1 MGKSINA
8 PTSPEPGAERILLGI
23 GSVALGAVGFG
34 FLPLFLYW
42 GYSGGLTPETGL
54 LWRYGGGLLL
64 MAPAMLVLG
73 ARAWHYS
80 GRAFCA
86 GLAMG
91 VGTVS
96 LFHSYASLPV
106 TLVILIFYTYPA
118 FTLIFGRAFFGKP
131 MTPRLLGAVILVL
144 LAAAL
149 IVRPDAD
156 QGITV
161 GLLLFAFLGPMGFA
175 GYLTLAAEIG
185 PATHMAA
192 RINGVNLGALA
203 VALPVSLAVLDTV
216 VPNAPAGWLG
226 AVCLALVTGVMSNAF
241 NLFGAALAGG
251 ARAAIA
257 GSAELVT
264 ALLIGVLVF
273 AEPFAWPYLVS
284 AVLLLAAI
292 GLSLPRRLVPETS
305 A

>member
-1 MGKSINA
+1 MSKSINA
-8 PTSPEPGAERILLGI
+8 PASPEPGAQGILLGI
-23 GSVALGAVGFG
+23 GSVGLGAVGFG
-34 FLPLFLYW
+34 LIPLFLHW
-42 GYSGGLTPETGL
+42 GFAGGLTPETGL
-54 LWRYGGGLLL
+54 LWRYGGGLVL
-64 MAPAMLVLG
+64 MAPLVLVLG
-73 ARAWHYS
+73 ARAWRHI
-80 GRAFCA
+80 GRAFSA
-86 GLAMG
+86 GLAIG

-96 LFHSYASLPV
+96 LFYSYASLPV

-118 FTLIFGRAFFGKP
+118 FTLIFGRLFFGKA
-131 MTPRLLGAVILVL
+131 MTPRLLMAVVLVL

-156 QGITV
+156 AGITV
-161 GLLLFAFLGPMGFA
+161 GVLLFAFLGPMGFA

-185 PATHMAA
+185 PSTHMAA

-203 VALPVSLAVLDTV
+203 VALPVSWVVLDTLI
-216 VPNAPAGWLG
+216 PNAPVGWLG
-226 AVCLALVTGVMSNAF
+226 AVCLALVTGVLSNAL

-273 AEPFAWPYLVS
+273 AEPFAWPYLVC

-292 GLSLPRRLVPETS
+292 GLTLPSRRQPDNQR
-305 A
+305 

>member
-1 MGKSINA
+1 MSKSINA
-8 PTSPEPGAERILLGI
+8 PPSLEHGAQRILLGI

-34 FLPLFLYW
+34 FLPLFLFW
-42 GYSGGLTPETGL
+42 GYSGGLTPEAGL

-64 MAPAMLVLG
+64 MAPLALLFG
-73 ARAWHYS
+73 ARAWRHG

-91 VGTVS
+91 IATVS
-96 LFHSYASLPV
+96 LFKSYASMPV

-118 FTLIFGRAFFGKP
+118 FTLIFARLLFGKP
-131 MTPRLLGAVILVL
+131 MTPRLSAAVILVL
-144 LAAAL
+144 VAAAL
-149 IVRPDAD
+149 IVRPDAEA
-156 QGITV
+156 GITV

-175 GYLTLAAEIG
+175 AYLTLAAEIG

-216 VPNAPAGWLG
+216 IPNAPVGWLG
-226 AVCLALVTGVMSNAF
+226 AVCLALVTGVLSNAL

-264 ALLIGVLVF
+264 ALLIGVLIF
-273 AEPFAWPYLVS
+273 AEPFAWPYLVGV
-284 AVLLLAAI
+284 VLLLAAI
-292 GLSLPRRLVPETS
+292 GLSLPRQQAPTGND
-305 A
+305 